1 VPAVGW
7 VAFNILQ
14 PFFNQ
19 MGRMQEMNEDATSG
33 GKGKRRGVAAAAG
46 LGAALA
52 AMAADQ
58 ADAAQEVMQLAGDN
72 RWVGGGAPVPGSPP
86 MQQRGSALHAVATRA
101 PPPPLRCLV
110 PGLACSPPRLRPR

>member
-1 VPAVGW
+1 LLATAAATAIATLTHARSLRCCRAATLALLFVPAVGW

-72 RWVGGGAPVPGSPP
+72 RWVVG
-86 MQQRGSALHAVATRA
+86 
-101 PPPPLRCLV
+101 
-110 PGLACSPPRLRPR
+110 RLLWR